1 MKYLK
6 GVGKMKNKKLR
17 NILITVMALVLVFAA
32 IFVVQ
37 AINNNNDKVAED
49 KPMASETADK
59 EMSEEK
65 DMTST
70 FQGDAFNFQLV
81 DTEGNTHLLEQYAGK
96 KVYLK
101 FWATW
106 CPSCLAGL
114 GELGELHN
122 ETMDNEDIV
131 VLTIVAPGYSGEKSS
146 AKFIEWYEGQE
157 LEFTVLLD
165 EGGNTFYEYGI
176 RAVPSS
182 FYIDTKGNIAETS
195 LGHVE
200 NAKIYETLDTVN

>member
-1 MKYLK
+1 MNPK
-6 GVGKMKNKKLR
+6 GVRKMKDKKFR
-17 NILITVMALVLVFAA
+17 NILIIVITVVLIFAA
-32 IFVVQ
+32 VLVVQ
-37 AINNNNDKVAED
+37 AINSNNDKMAED
-49 KPMASETADK
+49 QPVASEPADK
-59 EMSEEK
+59 EMTDDKE
-65 DMTST
+65 MTSS

-122 ETMDNEDIV
+122 ETKDNEDIV
-131 VLTIVAPGYSGEKSS
+131 VLTVVAPGYSGEKS
-146 AKFIEWYEGQE
+146 AEKFIEWYEGQG

-165 EGGNTFYEYGI
+165 EGGNSFYEYGI

-200 NAKIYETLDTVN
+200 NAKIYETLDTVH

>member
-1 MKYLK
+1 
-6 GVGKMKNKKLR
+6 MKNKKLR

-182 FYIDTKGNIAETS
+182 FYIDTKGNIVETS